1 MACREC
7 SCLVNGH
14 SIAEL
19 LYGAHHAVAN
29 AKARSVAM
37 QTASGSMKSNGSDSR
52 SHRWGL
58 ILAGGD
64 GTRLLPLTRS
74 IAGNDRPKQFCAVMG
89 DDTLLQQT
97 QGRVSRLVPAWR
109 TLLDVLTR
117 KHEPFYPDEVA
128 GIPSSRLLIQPSNQ
142 GTAPAILYSLLRLRE
157 LDPKGVVAFF
167 PSDHHFSDDEAF
179 VGHMDSAYDAAASQP
194 EMVVL
199 LGIPPEAPEV
209 QYGWIEPGSPLGPS
223 SVCRVSRFWEK
234 PSGSV
239 ASSLM
244 ERGCLW
250 NSFVMVGYVHAFLN
264 LIRCALPGLFAL
276 FESIRSSLFTATER
290 TALCDLYSR
299 ISATS
304 FSQDVLSA
312 QPNALAVLRA
322 NGLGWS
328 DLGESSR
335 VRSVLERKGLR
346 TESRFRADDGE
357 TDSALALADTET
369 AG

>member
-1 MACREC
+1 
-7 SCLVNGH
+7 
-14 SIAEL
+14 
-19 LYGAHHAVAN
+19 
-29 AKARSVAM
+29 
-37 QTASGSMKSNGSDSR
+37 
-52 SHRWGL
+52 
-58 ILAGGD
+58 
-64 GTRLLPLTRS
+64 
-74 IAGNDRPKQFCAVMG
+74 
-89 DDTLLQQT
+89 
-97 QGRVSRLVPAWR
+97 
-109 TLLDVLTR
+109 
-117 KHEPFYPDEVA
+117 
-128 GIPSSRLLIQPSNQ
+128 
-142 GTAPAILYSLLRLRE
+142 
-157 LDPKGVVAFF
+157 
-167 PSDHHFSDDEAF
+167 
-179 VGHMDSAYDAAASQP
+179 
-194 EMVVL
+194 
-199 LGIPPEAPEV
+199 
-209 QYGWIEPGSPLGPS
+209 
-223 SVCRVSRFWEK
+223 
-234 PSGSV
+234 
-239 ASSLM
+239 M